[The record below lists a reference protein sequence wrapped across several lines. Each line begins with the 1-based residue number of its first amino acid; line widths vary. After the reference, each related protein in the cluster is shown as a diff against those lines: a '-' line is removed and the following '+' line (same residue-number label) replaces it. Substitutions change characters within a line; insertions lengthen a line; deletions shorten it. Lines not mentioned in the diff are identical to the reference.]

1 MAVAVERMELEM
13 AGLMPDRAYV
23 VDEPGV
29 VKNLLQN
36 PTWSWIFLP
45 LRLWLGYE
53 WINAAAHKVT
63 EPAWMDGGA
72 ALQGYWTR
80 AVSIPEEGRPAI
92 AFDWY
97 REFIN
102 AMLVNEWYTWFAKL
116 IAIGQMA
123 VGIALVVGAF
133 TGIAAF
139 FGLTM
144 NVSFVLAGSAST
156 NALLL
161 LAALLLIMGWK
172 VAGYWGIDR
181 WLLPILGTPWTR
193 ARVHRGSTADP
204 TLGPATS

>member
-1 MAVAVERMELEM
+1 M
-13 AGLMPDRAYV
+13 AGHGPGRAYV

-53 WINAAAHKVT
+53 WINAATHKVT
-63 EPAWMDGGA
+63 SPAWMDGGA
-72 ALQGYWTR
+72 ALQGFWTR
-80 AVSIPEEGRPAI
+80 AVSIPAEGRPAI

-102 AMLVNEWYTWFAKL
+102 FMLVNEWYSWFAKL
-116 IAIGQMA
+116 IAVGQMA
-123 VGIALVVGAF
+123 VGIALIVGAF
-133 TGIAAF
+133 TAIAAF

-156 NALLL
+156 NAVLL
-161 LAALLLIMGWK
+161 LAALMLILGWK
-172 VAGYWGIDR
+172 VAGYWGLDR
-181 WLLPILGTPWTR
+181 WLLPALGTPWTR
-193 ARVHRGSTADP
+193 ERVRSPRAAYPRALHAAD
-204 TLGPATS
+204 